1 MHNCRRI
8 ESQLAD
14 LLFDELDAGH
24 KLRLL
29 TEIETCAH
37 CMGHYLSF
45 SETLS
50 VFDRTAEAS
59 LPPESYW
66 PRYNAALRHRL
77 HAPAQTPIEAKSERV
92 PFWKRLL
99 TAKLP
104 LPAPIAAAL
113 VVGLIIS
120 SALALKRQPAT
131 QAVAPSLPP
140 PVETVRIVEVPI
152 VRERIVTRTVYVER
166 KRAAERETSPS
177 SLVAARSNRM
187 NDSALADSKHEDEAG
202 FFTRANLKGF
212 QPADDMK
219 LRVIKRNHTD
229 EK

>member
-1 MHNCRRI
+1 MHNCRRT
-8 ESQLAD
+8 ESQFAD
-14 LLFDELDAGH
+14 LLFDELDGAH

-29 TEIETCAH
+29 TEIETCAS

-66 PRYNAALRHRL
+66 PRYNAALRRRL
-77 HAPAQTPIEAKSERV
+77 HAPAQTPIEEKHSRL

-99 TAKLP
+99 TARLP

-113 VVGLIIS
+113 VVALIIT
-120 SALALKRQPAT
+120 SALALRRTPTT
-131 QAVAPSLPP
+131 QAAAPSLPP
-140 PVETVRIVEVPI
+140 IETVRIVEVPV
-152 VRERIVTRTVYVER
+152 VREKIVTRTVYVER
-166 KRAAERETSPS
+166 KRAAERVTRSP
-177 SLVAARSNRM
+177 SLVAARENQI
-187 NDSALADSKHEDEAG
+187 NDSTLPGSEHEDEAG